1 MGISMDIKRKLGEF
15 ELYVQLHSDSNRIGI
30 LGASGCGKSLTLKS
44 IAGIETP
51 DQGKIIVNGVEL
63 FESNKKINVKP
74 QKRRIGY
81 LFQNYALFPHM
92 TVEQNI
98 GIGLRGTKEEN
109 QKRVKEMISKFR
121 LTGLEKHL
129 PGQLSG
135 GQQQRTA
142 LARIIAYEPDVILLD
157 EPFSA
162 LDGFLKDHLQLEL
175 EEMLED
181 YEGTVI
187 MVSHSRDE
195 VYRFCEN
202 LIILD
207 QGSVVV
213 SGKTKELF
221 LNPQYK
227 EAAKLT
233 GCKNFLEMERIDAH
247 TALLK
252 EWNLQLHVQRE
263 IPEGCTSI
271 GYRAHDFIPV
281 WGERR
286 ENCFAYKV
294 QKCAELPFERNYYIA
309 SETGKEELSWFV
321 QQNLYQEIEER
332 GMPDFLQFDDRKCM
346 FLKVRKKKGN

>member
-1 MGISMDIKRKLGEF
+1 MMGISMNIQKKLGEF
-15 ELYVQLHSDSNRIGI
+15 ELSIQLQSESSRIGI

-51 DQGKIIVNGVEL
+51 DQGEILVNGVEL
-63 FESNKKINVKP
+63 FQSEKKINVKP
-74 QKRRIGY
+74 QKRNIGY

-98 GIGLRGTKEEN
+98 AIGLRGTKEE
-109 QKRVKEMISKFR
+109 QKKRVQEMIQKFR

-142 LARIIAYEPDVILLD
+142 LARIMAYEPDMILLD

-162 LDGFLKDHLQLEL
+162 LDGFLKDRLQVEL

-181 YEGTVI
+181 YKGTVI

-195 VYRFCEN
+195 VYRFCEE
-202 LIILD
+202 LVILD

-213 SGKTKELF
+213 SGKTKALF
-221 LNPQYK
+221 SDPQYMQ
-227 EAAKLT
+227 AAKLT
-233 GCKNFLEMERIDAH
+233 GCKNFLEIQRMDSHRAVVKD
-247 TALLK
+247 
-252 EWNLQLHVQRE
+252 WNFTLQTKKE
-263 IPEGCTSI
+263 IPEDCTYI
-271 GYRAHDFIPV
+271 GYRAHDLIPI
-281 WGERR
+281 WGEKS

-294 QKCAELPFERNYYIA
+294 RNLAELPFERQYYIS
-309 SETGKEELSWFV
+309 SETEKGELCWFI
-321 QQNLYQEIEER
+321 QQNQYIDMEEK
-332 GMPDFLQFDDRKCM
+332 GMPDYLQLEETKCM
-346 FLKVRKKKGN
+346 FLKER